1 MINKEK
7 SYKIKVPVYSS
18 ELLENVKGLFGGHSY
33 QDMINYLDKKL
44 DNYIETKPKLS
55 RKKRNKVKEIEIQNI
70 EKIKGFI
77 GGIPIRLFKIS
88 AYNTNLIDGFVETKE
103 KITLTKND
111 KLGSDTNFMLLY
123 PRIIGL
129 NENEYQY
136 QWKILLYE
144 DPTKENRE
152 LVSIC
157 KTVLEKVFE
166 IKICN
171 IKLDRVLKLLK
182 EKKVISELTMQFNS
196 QSNDE
201 NEVETKLREYL
212 VSANLK
218 KIRYENFENLPY
230 SEVEKLISDKD
241 YESEYQKRT
250 IKFLFNK
257 KEIKLTN
264 EFQEAK
270 DTIKETVEEIF
281 NSEVIV
287 NESEIESLFQTEF
300 ILEKLSPI
308 IQEYLSEN
316 E

>member
-1 MINKEK
+1 
-7 SYKIKVPVYSS
+7 
-18 ELLENVKGLFGGHSY
+18 
-33 QDMINYLDKKL
+33 
-44 DNYIETKPKLS
+44 
-55 RKKRNKVKEIEIQNI
+55 
-70 EKIKGFI
+70 
-77 GGIPIRLFKIS
+77 
-88 AYNTNLIDGFVETKE
+88 
-103 KITLTKND
+103 
-111 KLGSDTNFMLLY
+111 
-123 PRIIGL
+123 
-129 NENEYQY
+129 
-136 QWKILLYE
+136 
-144 DPTKENRE
+144 
-152 LVSIC
+152 
-157 KTVLEKVFE
+157 
-166 IKICN
+166 
-171 IKLDRVLKLLK
+171 
-182 EKKVISELTMQFNS
+182 MQFNS

>member
-1 MINKEK
+1 MTKKEK

-218 KIRYENFENLPY
+218 KIRYENFENVPFK
-230 SEVEKLISDKD
+230 EVEKIISDKD
-241 YESEYQKRT
+241 YETEYQKRT
-250 IKFLFNK
+250 IKFSFNK

-281 NSEVIV
+281 NSEVII
-287 NESEIESLFQTEF
+287 NESEIESLFHTEF

>member
-1 MINKEK
+1 MSKKEK

-33 QDMINYLDKKL
+33 NDMINYLDDKL
-44 DNYIETKPKLS
+44 NNYTQKKPKLS

-70 EKIKGFI
+70 EKIEGFI
-77 GGIPIRLFKIS
+77 GEIPIRLFKIS
-88 AYNTNLIDGFVETKE
+88 AYNTNLIDGYVETKE

-123 PRIIGL
+123 PKIIGL

-157 KTVLEKVFE
+157 KIVLEKVFE

-171 IKLDRVLKLLK
+171 IKLDRVLKILK

-201 NEVETKLREYL
+201 NEVETKLRKYL
-212 VSANLK
+212 VNANLK
-218 KIRYENFENLPY
+218 KIRYENFRDVPFNK
-230 SEVEKLISDKD
+230 VEEIISDKN

-270 DTIKETVEEIF
+270 EIIKETVEEIF
-281 NSEVIV
+281 NSEIIIH
-287 NESEIESLFQTEF
+287 ESEIESLFDTEF